1 MNCRKFYT
9 FIINSVFFIK
19 AKLFYKQMDIVTI
32 IEIILGGEVMG
43 QLITKRNDERQQK
56 RNTALTWIGRKKM
69 PITIK
74 EESYR
79 VL

>member
-1 MNCRKFYT
+1 
-9 FIINSVFFIK
+9 
-19 AKLFYKQMDIVTI
+19 MDIVTI

>member
-1 MNCRKFYT
+1 
-9 FIINSVFFIK
+9 
-19 AKLFYKQMDIVTI
+19 MDIVTI

-69 PITIK
+69 LITIK